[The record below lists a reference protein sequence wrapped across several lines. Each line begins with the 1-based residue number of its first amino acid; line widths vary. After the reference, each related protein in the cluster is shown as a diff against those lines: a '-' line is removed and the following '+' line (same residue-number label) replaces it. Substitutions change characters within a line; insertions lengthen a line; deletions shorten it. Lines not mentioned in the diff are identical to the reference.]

1 MSCEAA
7 GAGRHEQHLRKAV
20 ALAHENV
27 LQSDG
32 RPFGAVLTRD
42 GEEVATGVNTM
53 LATGDPTAH
62 AELEALRAAA
72 GRGALGGQGEYVM
85 YASGHPCPMCLGAML
100 MLGVGA
106 VYYAYSNEEGR
117 PFGLSTEHVYAEL
130 AKPATERA
138 MRFTHL
144 PVRLEGVDPYAAWV
158 AARRAG

>member
-1 MSCEAA
+1 MSDELVSE
-7 GAGRHEQHLRKAV
+7 GRHERHLEKAI

-27 LQSDG
+27 RQSGG

-42 GEEVATGVNTM
+42 GEEIATGVNTM

-72 GRGALGGQGEYVM
+72 GRGALGGRGEYVM

-100 MLGVGA
+100 LLGVSA

-117 PFGLSTEHVYAEL
+117 PFGLSTAHVYAEL
-130 AKPATERA
+130 AKPAAERA

-144 PVRLEGVDPYAAWV
+144 PVRVEGIDPYEAWV
-158 AARRAG
+158 AAQSAE